1 MVELKFKFLEGLD
14 EEKETLPEKVTPYP
28 ILDLEEAKKTFA
40 GYLEVIDNMLATAKD
55 LVINND
61 KTNVDA
67 TILGTSAMSLHKKI
81 MAQKEATQSY
91 MEAKGFVDKFE
102 TFVVMLTEK
111 LYSTN
116 KKKETIV
123 SITKSKIAQWAVV
136 LESDRRKQQEL
147 ANKATVGLQAQ
158 LDTEAEKT
166 GTIAPKV
173 EPQIIPK
180 KESTVR
186 TETGAAYTKKIWT
199 FKVNDPEWHIKQI
212 SKTMT
217 IFEDFLGS
225 PRLKDIA
232 ENSHIQEVGKLIKD
246 LEDLA
251 PFLILNETKIRRAVI
266 DGRKHIGSLGDEG
279 TAIHIYEKVDTS
291 FRTT

>member
-1 MVELKFKFLEGLD
+1 MDLKFKFLEGL
-14 EEKETLPEKVTPYP
+14 EEEKKETLPEKVTPYP
-28 ILDLEEAKKTFA
+28 VLDLEEAKKTFA

-91 MEAKGFVDKFE
+91 VEAKEFVDKFE
-102 TFVVMLTEK
+102 AFVIMLTEK
-111 LYSTN
+111 LYSTS

-123 SITKSKIAQWAVV
+123 SITKDKISQYKVV

-147 ANKATVGLQAQ
+147 TDKATVELQGK
-158 LDTEAEKT
+158 LDKEAEKT
-166 GTIAPKV
+166 GTVAPKV

-180 KESTVR
+180 KESVVR
-186 TETGAAYTKKIWT
+186 TESGASYTKKIWT
-199 FKVNDPEWHIKQI
+199 FKVNDPEWHIKAI
-212 SKTMT
+212 EKMMDELFKTTPDMT
-217 IFEDFLGS
+217 ILYALF
-225 PRLKDIA
+225 
-232 ENSHIQEVGKLIKD
+232 KD
-246 LEDLA
+246 LAEVT
-251 PFLILNETKIRRAVI
+251 PFLILNETKLRRAVN

-291 FRTT
+291 FRTA